1 MEHELAFPKSK
12 THGFDQCSRLVYGLQ
27 KRKKFHKELAQKGG
41 GGGGVLPV
49 LIVVTA
55 EEHLIYKRSS
65 KQNEI
70 SFSRITDW

>member
-41 GGGGVLPV
+41 GGGVLPV
-49 LIVVTA
+49 LIVVTT
-55 EEHLIYKRSS
+55 EEHFIYKRSS